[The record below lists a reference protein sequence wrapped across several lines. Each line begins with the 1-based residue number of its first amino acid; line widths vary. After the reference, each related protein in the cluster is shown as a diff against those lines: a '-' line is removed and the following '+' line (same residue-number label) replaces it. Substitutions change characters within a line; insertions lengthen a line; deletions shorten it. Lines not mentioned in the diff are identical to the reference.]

1 MGDMRTP
8 DFDDLLAAFD
18 IPDVVDPKTAIESG
32 QVDNES
38 QLRPTNVAVTTPDEP
53 QSTQDVGISVIVKN
67 TRNKDNKGQLQSST
81 YSTAYRKRQ
90 ESLST
95 VPLVKA
101 QKKNEWGS
109 PNDKGLIAPMNTSP
123 GFNKFSPISSAEEFD
138 EEEKTDIE
146 DSEDKHGS
154 SRSTH
159 KQFDSLVPENNFA
172 TERPQDPVKIDQNNN
187 SPADANFKITS
198 EEGTHQKEIKD
209 SGPKPEELSKTDQ
222 PSSPVCN
229 SGTPQVR
236 TNTSDNLSSC
246 IADIA
251 ALSDQKVSAE
261 NYETSNCLQLDNE
274 HNLGSSLE
282 DDSPDTPKKTDK
294 CEPSQ
299 ITLPTQLP
307 DCPSSVPSERSRK
320 NSSVSVSD
328 KIPVIPKV
336 RIKTIK
342 TKTGQI
348 KRTVSRVPSKDIKKL
363 ETQAFMGTKSAI
375 FSSVGHSLPS
385 TEAAI
390 AAGLVNEVTK
400 QMTMKPVATAFL
412 PVSAVKTGGSQVINL
427 KLANNTTVKATVI
440 PASSVQST
448 NGAILKTANGIQHQA
463 VMVPTS
469 NLVNTKLPKT
479 MHLGNLNLLPQTMAT
494 SACDLQQTF
503 TFSHNHQNN
512 KSKCKLK
519 I

>member
-38 QLRPTNVAVTTPDEP
+38 QLRPSNVAVTTPDEP

-67 TRNKDNKGQLQSST
+67 TRNKDKGTLQSST
-81 YSTAYRKRQ
+81 HSTVYRKRQ

-95 VPLVKA
+95 VPLVNA
-101 QKKNEWGS
+101 HKKNEWGP
-109 PNDKGLIAPMNTSP
+109 PNNKGPMASINTSP

-138 EEEKTDIE
+138 EEEKIDIE
-146 DSEDKHGS
+146 DPEDKHGS
-154 SRSTH
+154 SRSTN
-159 KQFDSLVPENNFA
+159 KQFDSLVPENTFA
-172 TERPQDPVKIDQNNN
+172 PERPQDRVKIDQNNN
-187 SPADANFKITS
+187 SPVDANFQITS
-198 EEGTHQKEIKD
+198 EEGTQQKEFKD
-209 SGPKPEELSKTDQ
+209 SVKKPEELRKTTE
-222 PSSPVCN
+222 PSSPICN
-229 SGTPQVR
+229 SGSPQEI
-236 TNTSDNLSSC
+236 TNTSDNLSLC

-251 ALSDQKVSAE
+251 ALSVKKVSPE
-261 NYETSNCLQLDNE
+261 NCETSNCLQSDNE
-274 HNLGSSLE
+274 HALGTSQE
-282 DDSPDTPKKTDK
+282 DDSPDTHKKTDK

-299 ITLPTQLP
+299 ITLLTQLP
-307 DCPSSVPSERSRK
+307 DCPSSVPREGSRK
-320 NSSVSVSD
+320 NSSISVTD

-348 KRTVSRVPSKDIKKL
+348 QRTVSRVPSKNIKKSDTKAL
-363 ETQAFMGTKSAI
+363 IGAKSAI
-375 FSSVGHSLPS
+375 FSSAGHSLPT

-412 PVSAVKTGGSQVINL
+412 PVSAVKTAGSQVINL

-448 NGAILKTANGIQHQA
+448 NGTILKTANGIQHQA

-479 MHLGNLNLLPQTMAT
+479 MHLGNLNLLPQTMT
-494 SACDLQQTF
+494 LSLI
-503 TFSHNHQNN
+503 H
-512 KSKCKLK
+512 